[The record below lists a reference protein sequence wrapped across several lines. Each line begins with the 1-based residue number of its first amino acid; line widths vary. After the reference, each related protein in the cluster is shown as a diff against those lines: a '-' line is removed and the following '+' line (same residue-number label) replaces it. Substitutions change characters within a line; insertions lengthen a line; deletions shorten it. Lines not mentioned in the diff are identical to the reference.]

1 MSPERAASL
10 AEAEAIVAE
19 IARILSSAG
28 VSNADRETLAGSL
41 RDWLPRFVRRC
52 EEGRIDSS
60 RIEAALLHLATV
72 FARDHRASLTLG

>member
-1 MSPERAASL
+1 MSRDRAASL

-28 VSNADRETLAGSL
+28 VSDADRETLAESL

-52 EEGRIDSS
+52 EEGRIDTS
-60 RIEAALLHLATV
+60 RIEAALLHLATLY
-72 FARDHRASLTLG
+72 ARDHRDSLTLG

>member
-1 MSPERAASL
+1 
-10 AEAEAIVAE
+10 
-19 IARILSSAG
+19 
-28 VSNADRETLAGSL
+28 L

-60 RIEAALLHLATV
+60 RIEAALLHLATL

>member
-1 MSPERAASL
+1 MSPDRAASL
-10 AEAEAIVAE
+10 AEAEAVVAE

-28 VSNADRETLAGSL
+28 VSNTDRQTLAESL

-60 RIEAALLHLATV
+60 RIEAALLHLATLY
-72 FARDHRASLTLG
+72 ARDHRESLTLS

>member
-1 MSPERAASL
+1 MSPDRATSL

-19 IARILSSAG
+19 IALILSSAG
-28 VSNADRETLAGSL
+28 VSNADRETLAESL

>member
-1 MSPERAASL
+1 MSPDRAASL

-28 VSNADRETLAGSL
+28 VSNADRETLALSL

-52 EEGRIDSS
+52 EEGRIDST
-60 RIEAALLHLATV
+60 RIEAALLHLATLY
-72 FARDHRASLTLG
+72 ARDHRTSLTLG

>member
-1 MSPERAASL
+1 MSPDRAASL

-28 VSNADRETLAGSL
+28 VSNADRQILAESL

-60 RIEAALLHLATV
+60 RIEASLLHLATLY
-72 FARDHRASLTLG
+72 ARDHRESLTVG

>member
-19 IARILSSAG
+19 IALILSSAG
-28 VSNADRETLAGSL
+28 VSNADRESLAESL

-72 FARDHRASLTLG
+72 FARDHRTSLTLG

>member
-1 MSPERAASL
+1 MSPDRAASL

-19 IARILSSAG
+19 IALILSSAG
-28 VSNADRETLAGSL
+28 VSNAGRETLAESL

>member
-1 MSPERAASL
+1 MSPDRAASL

-19 IARILSSAG
+19 IALILSSAG
-28 VSNADRETLAGSL
+28 VSNADRETLAESL

-60 RIEAALLHLATV
+60 RIETALLHLAAV

>member
-1 MSPERAASL
+1 MSPDRAASL

-28 VSNADRETLAGSL
+28 VSNTDRQTLAESL

-60 RIEAALLHLATV
+60 RIEAALLHLATLY
-72 FARDHRASLTLG
+72 ARDHRESLTLG